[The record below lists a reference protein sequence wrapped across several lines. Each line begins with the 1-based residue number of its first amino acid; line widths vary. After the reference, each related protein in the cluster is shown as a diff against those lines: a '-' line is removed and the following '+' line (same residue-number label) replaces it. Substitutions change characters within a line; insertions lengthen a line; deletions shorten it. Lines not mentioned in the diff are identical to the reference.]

1 MGNAYRQYKF
11 KFYLNMNHYIIID
24 DKPGEVHPHTWEIII
39 SVIATQDDMTPFASI
54 ERKMEEI
61 MDLDEDTLTMDSLLD
76 DIDEWDSLS
85 VLSLTVYAKKTL
97 GIDLETSV
105 IISFKTINDI
115 YIKCFGGD

>member
-1 MGNAYRQYKF
+1 MAYEKDCMEAQNIEDMTVPKCWGRF
-11 KFYLNMNHYIIID
+11 FDVTNFIIIECN
-24 DKPGEVHPHTWEIII
+24 KGEKSMSEKDFL
-39 SVIATQDDMTPFASI
+39 A
-54 ERKMEEI
+54 KMEEI